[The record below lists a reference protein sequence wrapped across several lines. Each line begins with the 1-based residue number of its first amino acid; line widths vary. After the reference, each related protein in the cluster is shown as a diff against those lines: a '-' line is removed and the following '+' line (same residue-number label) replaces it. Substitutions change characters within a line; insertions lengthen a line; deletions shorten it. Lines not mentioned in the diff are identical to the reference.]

1 VKYDYT
7 EILNKIQKV
16 FNINTYVNEGF
27 EKVCEVV
34 PNYYSQWRYKNINR
48 ELLYSD
54 HRSWVY
60 FIVENETI
68 VKCGETGNPLGLA
81 GTYYYGEAEKD
92 QPLSNTK
99 SRFGRL
105 RAGDGTDLYIRESLK
120 ESIDAGNIVSLWA
133 KKCPIHAVK
142 ETVGGVETLIP
153 VTSHKNLEMAY
164 LALFKQQGKKL
175 PILNKSTK

>member
-1 VKYDYT
+1 MKYDYT
-7 EILNKIQKV
+7 EILNEIQKV

-27 EKVCEVV
+27 QKVCEVV
-34 PNYYSQWRYKNINR
+34 PQYYLQWRYKNINR

-68 VKCGETGNPLGLA
+68 VKCGETGNPLGICSA
-81 GTYYYGEAEKD
+81 YEGE
-92 QPLSNTK
+92 QPAKNTK

-105 RAGDGTDLYIRESLK
+105 RSGDNTDFYIRESLK

-133 KKCPIHAVK
+133 KKCPIYTVK
-142 ETVGGVETLIP
+142 ETVGGVETNIP

-164 LALFKQQGKKL
+164 LDLFKQQGKKL
-175 PILNKSTK
+175 PILNKATK

>member
-1 VKYDYT
+1 MKYDYT
-7 EILNKIQKV
+7 EILNEIQKV

-27 EKVCEVV
+27 QKVCEVV
-34 PNYYSQWRYKNINR
+34 PQYYLQWRYKNINR

-81 GTYYYGEAEKD
+81 EAHYYDEV
-92 QPLSNTK
+92 QPRSNTK

-105 RAGDGTDLYIRESLK
+105 RAGDGTDFYIRESLK

-133 KKCPIHAVK
+133 KKCPIYTVK
-142 ETVGGVETLIP
+142 ETVGGVETNIP

-164 LALFKQQGKKL
+164 LDLFKQRGKKL
-175 PILNKSTK
+175 PILNKATK